1 MTDIKNILSGKNFMR
16 NFMAMIWSGFSMIY
30 IAFITFRDIPKDNIR
45 FVDTIVGF
53 LLGTIVAG
61 VIGYYF
67 GSSQGS
73 ADKNELI
80 KNEKRENLNEN

>member
-1 MTDIKNILSGKNFMR
+1 M
-16 NFMAMIWSGFSMIY
+16 WY
-30 IAFITFRDIPKDNIR
+30 IGSITFVSIPAENLR
-45 FVDTIVGF
+45 FVDTVIGF

-61 VIGYYF
+61 IIGYYF

-80 KNEKRENLNEN
+80 KTEKRENLNEN

>member
-1 MTDIKNILSGKNFMR
+1 
-16 NFMAMIWSGFSMIY
+16 
-30 IAFITFRDIPKDNIR
+30 
-45 FVDTIVGF
+45 
-53 LLGTIVAG
+53 VAG

-80 KNEKRENLNEN
+80 KTEKRENLNEN

>member
-45 FVDTIVGF
+45 FVDTIGGF

-80 KNEKRENLNEN
+80 KTEKRENLNEN

>member
-1 MTDIKNILSGKNFMR
+1 MTDIKNILSGKKFMR

-80 KNEKRENLNEN
+80 KTEKRENLNEN

>member
-1 MTDIKNILSGKNFMR
+1 M
-16 NFMAMIWSGFSMIY
+16 WY
-30 IAFITFRDIPKDNIR
+30 IGSITFVSIPAENLR
-45 FVDTIVGF
+45 FVDTVIGF

-61 VIGYYF
+61 IIGYYF

-80 KNEKRENLNEN
+80 KTEK

>member
-1 MTDIKNILSGKNFMR
+1 MEHIRNILTGKNFMR
-16 NFMAMIWSGFSMIY
+16 NFIAIVWSVFSMWY
-30 IAFITFRDIPKDNIR
+30 IGSITFVSIPAENLR
-45 FVDTIVGF
+45 FVDTVIGF

-61 VIGYYF
+61 IIGYYF

-80 KNEKRENLNEN
+80 KTEK

>member
-67 GSSQGS
+67 VSSQGS

-80 KNEKRENLNEN
+80 KTEKRENLNEN

>member
-1 MTDIKNILSGKNFMR
+1 MEFRNILSGKNFMR
-16 NFMAMIWSGFSMIY
+16 NFMALIWSAFSMVY
-30 IAFITFRDIPKDNIR
+30 IGFITFREIPTENIR

-80 KNEKRENLNEN
+80 KSKTDAGN

>member
-1 MTDIKNILSGKNFMR
+1 MIELKQLFLGKNFMR
-16 NFMAMIWSGFSMIY
+16 NFMALIWSFFSMVYIY
-30 IAFITFRDIPKDNIR
+30 GVTFHAIPPSNIR
-45 FVDTIVGF
+45 FVDTVIGF

-80 KNEKRENLNEN
+80 KKPE

>member
-16 NFMAMIWSGFSMIY
+16 NFMSMIWSGFSMIY

-80 KNEKRENLNEN
+80 KTEKRENLNEN

>member
-1 MTDIKNILSGKNFMR
+1 MTDLKVILMGKNFMR
-16 NFMAMIWSGFSMIY
+16 NLIAIVWSAFSMWY
-30 IAFITFRDIPKDNIR
+30 IGSITFVSIPHENLR
-45 FVDTIVGF
+45 FVDTVIGF

-61 VIGYYF
+61 IIGYYF

-80 KNEKRENLNEN
+80 KKD